1 VRLEVGNNLRVCSVA
16 RVAEEDEMLRV
27 SFSSMTAARAA
38 VNALEAYGYSARQL
52 GRAVVTDCPTL
63 LAIPAIQKRVG
74 LAEIERLELD
84 GGRRS
89 SPESDEFPDAPNT
102 GGAMPASELTA

>member
-1 VRLEVGNNLRVCSVA
+1 
-16 RVAEEDEMLRV
+16 MLRV

-38 VNALEAYGYSARQL
+38 VNVLEAYGYSARQL
-52 GRAVVTDCPTL
+52 GREVVTDCPTL

-84 GGRRS
+84 AAGKS
-89 SPESDEFPDAPNT
+89 SAQTDEFPEAPNT
-102 GGAMPASELTA
+102 VVGAPASELTA